1 MVYSGDHHIN
11 FVNNLVNVCDPCD
24 YCSKCRPQ
32 SLNFTSDIYGVFQ
45 ISSNLP
51 IFVEDPQTYLP
62 RIPECDL
69 AVALEIHPDLL
80 LALPEHLSQSKVTAL
95 IVPADASHWLKPG
108 LRKQLREI
116 LEDLHMEYA
125 FPKPYCSLDYDED
138 HPLINRALSYF
149 RIGTPTVEVDLKG
162 TTIHTARCIRSAP
175 CGSTWYICEKL
186 KNVCIDDVVETISSA
201 HHSFPCNASMNKDAE
216 LKDTPLHEAGYIVR
230 KAVLTALEEKG
241 ISLVNTSE

>member
-1 MVYSGDHHIN
+1 MRICMVYSGDHHIN

-24 YCSKCRPQ
+24 YCSRCRPQ

-51 IFVEDPQTYLP
+51 VFVEDPQTYLP

-80 LALPEHLSQSKVTAL
+80 LALPEHLSQSKVKAL

-116 LEDLHMEYA
+116 LYPFLMQ
-125 FPKPYCSLDYDED
+125 
-138 HPLINRALSYF
+138 
-149 RIGTPTVEVDLKG
+149 
-162 TTIHTARCIRSAP
+162 
-175 CGSTWYICEKL
+175 
-186 KNVCIDDVVETISSA
+186 
-201 HHSFPCNASMNKDAE
+201 
-216 LKDTPLHEAGYIVR
+216 
-230 KAVLTALEEKG
+230 
-241 ISLVNTSE
+241 